1 MTHDNRAHQWTSH
14 AYGAVQGTWGKCV
27 VDLVGWLWCVC
38 AGVNTYFHAHLRCE
52 CICSQPRGG
61 HLCESH
67 HHTRVRDVPGHHT
80 DHLAHSGHSTHSFSQ
95 GVFLNNYTQRKYGPT
110 VFCNPLRDSV
120 TRPDHS
126 PTSSRTVSVQAY
138 SPLHF
143 DGL

>member
-80 DHLAHSGHSTHSFSQ
+80 VQTTWHTLATLLTAVHSCSQ
-95 GVFLNNYTQRKYGPT
+95 GVVLNNYTQRKYSG
-110 VFCNPLRDSV
+110 VIKGKGVCLRLCGVREVEYAS
-120 TRPDHS
+120 
-126 PTSSRTVSVQAY
+126 AA
-138 SPLHF
+138 
-143 DGL
+143 